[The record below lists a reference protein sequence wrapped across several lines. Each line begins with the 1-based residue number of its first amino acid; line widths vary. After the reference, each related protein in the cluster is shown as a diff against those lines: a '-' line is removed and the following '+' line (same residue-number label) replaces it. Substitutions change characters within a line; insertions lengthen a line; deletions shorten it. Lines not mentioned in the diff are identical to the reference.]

1 MAAKL
6 AQDAGLDRLL
16 EIRTSNLVPIDQ
28 PLVLIAPRLARSGGS
43 LLLQL
48 LDSHP
53 QLHVRPH
60 ELRFGAGDTWPALG
74 MDAGTKRLFEQLRDD
89 QIDRAFDDGYYHKDR
104 PARRLGYETEGFP
117 MLLPP
122 AFLRRIFL
130 ALLESKPPKKARAAF
145 DAYFT
150 AYFNAW
156 LDNQNLYGGDRR
168 WVVAFRAK
176 LGTAENVDA
185 FLEDYP
191 DGRHVS
197 LVRDAKG
204 WVASR
209 LKLRDGSSADISAAL
224 DLWTW
229 AVEARL
235 SLKERLGERMA
246 LVLFETLIEETEHVM
261 RGLADWL
268 AIDYDAQLLEPT
280 FNRLPIR
287 ANSSFPTDRHGVLPE
302 TVERWRG
309 VLSRSDAELIDR
321 KTGVLYERARAASS
335 F

>member
-1 MAAKL
+1 
-6 AQDAGLDRLL
+6 
-16 EIRTSNLVPIDQ
+16 
-28 PLVLIAPRLARSGGS
+28 
-43 LLLQL
+43 
-48 LDSHP
+48 
-53 QLHVRPH
+53 
-60 ELRFGAGDTWPALG
+60 
-74 MDAGTKRLFEQLRDD
+74 
-89 QIDRAFDDGYYHKDR
+89 
-104 PARRLGYETEGFP
+104 
-117 MLLPP
+117 
-122 AFLRRIFL
+122 
-130 ALLESKPPKKARAAF
+130 
-145 DAYFT
+145 
-150 AYFNAW
+150 
-156 LDNQNLYGGDRR
+156 
-168 WVVAFRAK
+168 
-176 LGTAENVDA
+176 
-185 FLEDYP
+185 
-191 DGRHVS
+191 
-197 LVRDAKG
+197 VRDAKG

-287 ANSSFPTDRHGVLPE
+287 GNSSFPTDRHGVLPE